1 MTSST
6 SLIIITNQQE
16 NEKISPKNKKNK
28 QYNETT
34 SNPNNIVDT

>member
-1 MTSST
+1 MASST

-16 NEKISPKNKKNK
+16 NEKISPKKINK